1 MLQEHAERLLHLA
14 GLAWPD
20 GIPPEEIAI
29 ISGLGP
35 DRVGLA
41 AERLEMMLR
50 YEREGGWQ
58 TAVAAGMSRANF
70 FTLLRAWRK
79 RRSLASIVPRVAPHA
94 SGSRYGTDLDAIIAE
109 VVRADPE
116 ATRQTLTAA
125 VEKRLQKGPA
135 ASTLAAKV
143 NKAKTAFERQK
154 YGGENGFG
162 RLVVVDATPVAIGA
176 SKGSAKATAWA
187 GFVHDVPTGL
197 NVAVAASADAR
208 SATLVACSRAER
220 RIRSLRDGGG
230 GERARLEV
238 HLRGSGWARLDRRET
253 LVLRTGDDPPLID
266 VLLPTA
272 DRSEGSRIMN
282 LIGHRYGPVTL
293 KPRLRLSSDGDV
305 GEVMPGYAIVDA
317 RIDAEASRRWDASVD
332 AGLSSAVPKDDLS
345 GSLRMLLRAER
356 FVSPSDG

>member
-1 MLQEHAERLLHLA
+1 MLQEHAGRLLHLA

-94 SGSRYGTDLDAIIAE
+94 SGSRYGADLDAIIAE

-116 ATRQTLTAA
+116 ATRQALTAA

-143 NKAKTAFERQK
+143 NRAKTAFERQK

-176 SKGSAKATAWA
+176 SKSSAKATAWA

-197 NVAVAASADAR
+197 NVAVAAGADAR
-208 SATLVACSRAER
+208 SAILVACSRAER
-220 RIRSLRDGGG
+220 RIRGLRDRG
-230 GERARLEV
+230 GERVRLEV
-238 HLRGSGWARLDRRET
+238 HLRGSGWTTLDLRQT
-253 LVLRTGDDPPLID
+253 LVFREGRSAPLID

-317 RIDAEASRRWDASVD
+317 RIDAEASRKWDAAVD
-332 AGLSSAVPKDDLS
+332 AGLSSAVPNDDLS